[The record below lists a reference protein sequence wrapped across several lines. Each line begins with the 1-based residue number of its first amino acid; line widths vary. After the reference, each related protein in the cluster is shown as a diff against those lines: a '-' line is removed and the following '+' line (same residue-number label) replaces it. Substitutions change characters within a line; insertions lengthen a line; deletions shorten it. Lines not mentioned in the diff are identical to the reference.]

1 MLIYLIRHGE
11 KEKFKEN
18 PPLTKLGL
26 KQVQK
31 TAEYFKN
38 IKVKKIY
45 SSPLIRAMQTSE
57 VISKYLKLDFETN
70 DLLKER
76 FNWGDIENQTFSEF
90 IDIWEKSSL
99 IRNWQPPE
107 GFSSNE
113 AGERLQKFINSI
125 NEELNSKI
133 IVVSHGGIIADFLRN
148 SFEDKA
154 LNEVF
159 PNFSEYYE
167 NSISVCSIT
176 ILKRKNN
183 NYKVISI
190 GENKHLK

>member
-11 KEKFKEN
+11 KEKLKEN
-18 PPLTKLGL
+18 PLLTKLGL
-26 KQVQK
+26 KQAQK

-90 IDIWEKSSL
+90 INIWKKSSL
-99 IRNWQPPE
+99 IRNWQPPK

-113 AGERLQKFINSI
+113 AGERLQKFIDRKS
-125 NEELNSKI
+125 
-133 IVVSHGGIIADFLRN
+133 VV
-148 SFEDKA
+148 
-154 LNEVF
+154 
-159 PNFSEYYE
+159 
-167 NSISVCSIT
+167 
-176 ILKRKNN
+176 
-183 NYKVISI
+183 
-190 GENKHLK
+190 